1 MNQELKWKSSNTK
14 VATVT
19 QSGTVTMKAGSG
31 GKTVTITAAAKDG
44 SGVKAAYKIQSM
56 KGEVK
61 KITVSG
67 LKSVKAGKT
76 LTLKAKVT
84 ASKGANTGLKWKS
97 SNTKYAVVSS
107 TGKVT
112 AKKAGK
118 GKTVTITAQ
127 ATDGT
132 GKKGSIKISIK

>member
-1 MNQELKWKSSNTK
+1 M
-14 VATVT
+14 
-19 QSGTVTMKAGSG
+19 
-31 GKTVTITAAAKDG
+31 
-44 SGVKAAYKIQSM
+44 
-56 KGEVK
+56 
-61 KITVSG
+61 
-67 LKSVKAGKT
+67 
-76 LTLKAKVT
+76 T